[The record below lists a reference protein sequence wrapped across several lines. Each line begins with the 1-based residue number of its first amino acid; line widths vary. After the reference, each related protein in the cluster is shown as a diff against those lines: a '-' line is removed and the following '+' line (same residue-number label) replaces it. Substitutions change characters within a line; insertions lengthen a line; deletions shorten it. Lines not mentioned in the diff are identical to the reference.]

1 MPNYNASANGNSR
14 VLYFDIGNVLAHFDH
29 QLVVENLLQYTN
41 LPPDHV
47 RTEVFASGLQSRYET
62 GEISSGTFCHE
73 LRERLQFTAQSFSD
87 QLLLDACSNIFWL
100 NHEIVPVVAQL
111 AAAGHRLGV
120 LSNTC
125 EGHWKWLTR
134 GQYRILPSLFPL
146 RILSFEVGSLKP
158 GAAIYEEA
166 IRRSQVPPGEVFFV
180 DDRPENVERA
190 LRVGVD
196 ARLFQ
201 DVATLFRNLQQR
213 NIIANY

>member
-1 MPNYNASANGNSR
+1 MPNYNAATNGNSR

-29 QLVVENLLQYTN
+29 QLVVKNLTQFTS
-41 LPPDHV
+41 LPPGHV
-47 RTEVFASGLQSRYET
+47 QNEVFASGLQSRYEA
-62 GEISSGTFCHE
+62 GEIGCADFCHD
-73 LRERLQFTAQSFSD
+73 LRKRLQLTADGVPD
-87 QLLLDACSNIFWL
+87 QLLLNACSDIFWL

-125 EGHWKWLTR
+125 NGHWQWLTR
-134 GQYRILPSLFPL
+134 GQFRILPSLFPL

-180 DDRPENVERA
+180 DDRPENVEGA
-190 LRVGVD
+190 LRVGMD
-196 ARLFQ
+196 ARPFQ
-201 DVATLFRNLQQR
+201 DVATLIRDLQQR